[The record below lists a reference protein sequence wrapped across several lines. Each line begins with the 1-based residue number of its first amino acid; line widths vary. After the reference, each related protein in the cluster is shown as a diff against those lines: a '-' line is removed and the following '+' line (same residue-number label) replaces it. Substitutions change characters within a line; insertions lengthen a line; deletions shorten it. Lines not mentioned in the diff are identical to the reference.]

1 MHLQPWG
8 NVVITTS
15 QADLHSSD
23 LQLHL
28 PSTSPRSGSWSCP
41 RLVSDGPGDP
51 SQAHGAA
58 WQLSFHSERS
68 GPKICSQHRSNDLT
82 KEKKELIPKV
92 KLLHHCCPHMHS
104 STTWKILRSSIFK
117 LYKIKNIIYKQIYA
131 LVLSVAAHYCLFPQR
146 CLSIEHLTPGPSPR
160 LAVPCHA
167 LSNGG
172 SLSQLRS
179 ECENC

>member
-1 MHLQPWG
+1 MFWGGRGKAYFISQCSKSLSAAPDLKRGGLNKESTSNTSMHLQPWG

-58 WQLSFHSERS
+58 WQLSFPSERS
-68 GPKICSQHRSNDLT
+68 GPKICSQHRSNYLT

-117 LYKIKNIIYKQIYA
+117 LYK
-131 LVLSVAAHYCLFPQR
+131 
-146 CLSIEHLTPGPSPR
+146 
-160 LAVPCHA
+160 
-167 LSNGG
+167 
-172 SLSQLRS
+172 
-179 ECENC
+179 